1 MTARLLRQYNI
12 SVAHKPMYKLR
23 SYFTK
28 HKDKTDTTQ
37 ARNAIYMIPCKNC
50 PQQYIGQTS
59 KKIETR
65 LTEHRNA
72 IKRHDLRSLPAAHTV
87 LTTIVTRL
95 TGHIQNYSDV
105 HAQNMPVN
113 LN

>member
-50 PQQYIGQTS
+50 PQPQYIGQTS

-65 LTEHRNA
+65 ITEHRNA
-72 IKRHDLRSLPAAHTV
+72 IKRHDLRS
-87 LTTIVTRL
+87 
-95 TGHIQNYSDV
+95 NYSDV

-113 LN
+113 LKKRGTA